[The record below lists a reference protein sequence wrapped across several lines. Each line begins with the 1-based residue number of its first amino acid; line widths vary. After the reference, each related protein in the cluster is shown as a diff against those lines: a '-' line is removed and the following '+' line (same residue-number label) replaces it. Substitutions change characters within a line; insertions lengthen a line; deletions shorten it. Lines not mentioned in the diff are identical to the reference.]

1 MILTENW
8 LMHKITQLAQKAFC
22 QITPGLGGDYII
34 VFQRWIPF
42 MSETEIGPVCP
53 PKVLKQAPEH
63 VLSIWLCVSQAFSQ
77 LSGKQLNV
85 LRAKAG
91 SIVPAGGKTGKW
103 RWSGLISFVSRC
115 IHFVFFPT
123 PTPPLS
129 VKPLIRNWTPQWQ
142 IEPAIK
148 GRKRKA
154 LLSAADWDP
163 RLPSHNRGGYL
174 CVCVCAYMRMLGSE
188 PIAELTPPPLL
199 PAPQPPLSR
208 CSHGLHVC
216 SECSANK
223 TKSMQPFSHHSL
235 SHTYIVWWNHKGKPT

>member
-53 PKVLKQAPEH
+53 PKVLKQTPEH

-91 SIVPAGGKTGKW
+91 QHCSSW
-103 RWSGLISFVSRC
+103 RKNGEMKMEWFDFIC
-115 IHFVFFPT
+115 
-123 PTPPLS
+123 
-129 VKPLIRNWTPQWQ
+129 
-142 IEPAIK
+142 
-148 GRKRKA
+148 
-154 LLSAADWDP
+154 
-163 RLPSHNRGGYL
+163 
-174 CVCVCAYMRMLGSE
+174 
-188 PIAELTPPPLL
+188 
-199 PAPQPPLSR
+199 
-208 CSHGLHVC
+208 
-216 SECSANK
+216 
-223 TKSMQPFSHHSL
+223 
-235 SHTYIVWWNHKGKPT
+235 

>member
-1 MILTENW
+1 MFWE
-8 LMHKITQLAQKAFC
+8 
-22 QITPGLGGDYII
+22 
-34 VFQRWIPF
+34 
-42 MSETEIGPVCP
+42 
-53 PKVLKQAPEH
+53 LK
-63 VLSIWLCVSQAFSQ
+63 
-77 LSGKQLNV
+77 
-85 LRAKAG
+85 RG

-163 RLPSHNRGGYL
+163 RLPSHNRGGYV
-174 CVCVCAYMRMLGSE
+174 CVCVCAYMRVYAWYRANSRADTTTSS
-188 PIAELTPPPLL
+188 PSP
-199 PAPQPPLSR
+199 PAPSLQVFPRLTCLLRALSKQTQIDAAVLP
-208 CSHGLHVC
+208 SLALTHV
-216 SECSANK
+216 
-223 TKSMQPFSHHSL
+223 HHVMKPQRK
-235 SHTYIVWWNHKGKPT
+235 TYIHTGELPLTEKKEKKKSPSFPVSPYWQVRHV